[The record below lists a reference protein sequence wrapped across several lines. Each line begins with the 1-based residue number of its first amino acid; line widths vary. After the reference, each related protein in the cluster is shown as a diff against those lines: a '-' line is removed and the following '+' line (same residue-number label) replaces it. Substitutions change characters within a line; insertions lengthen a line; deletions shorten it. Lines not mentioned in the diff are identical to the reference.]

1 MKWKTG
7 CFPYPSFYEYCSEQY
22 WCVNLQPIVLIHCV
36 CTGRQYDKKKS
47 EYQNQE
53 KSDLQSEL
61 TLTKSEVSQCS
72 PSTRTNMYQHV
83 PTLPKCIS
91 MYQHIPICTNMYQH
105 VKICTNKYQHILI
118 FTTHT
123 NMYQHIPTCT
133 NTYQYVSIHTSTY
146 QHIPICINMYQH
158 ILMHINMYQHIPV
171 NTNTYWYVPSM
182 LFFAGNQSVTEAK
195 I

>member
-1 MKWKTG
+1 M
-7 CFPYPSFYEYCSEQY
+7 
-22 WCVNLQPIVLIHCV
+22 NLQPIVLIHCV

-83 PTLPKCIS
+83 PTLLKCIS

-105 VKICTNKYQHILI
+105 VKICTNKCQHILI

-123 NMYQHIPTCT
+123 NMHQHIPTYPNMYKYVPAHT
-133 NTYQYVSIHTSTY
+133 YAYQYVPTHTSKY
-146 QHIPICINMYQH
+146 QYILICTKYVVLCWKPI
-158 ILMHINMYQHIPV
+158 
-171 NTNTYWYVPSM
+171 
-182 LFFAGNQSVTEAK
+182 GN
-195 I
+195 

>member
-1 MKWKTG
+1 M
-7 CFPYPSFYEYCSEQY
+7 
-22 WCVNLQPIVLIHCV
+22 NLQPIVLIHCV

-123 NMYQHIPTCT
+123 NMYQYIPTYPNMYKYVPAHT
-133 NTYQYVSIHTSTY
+133 YAYQYVPTHTSKY
-146 QHIPICINMYQH
+146 QYILICTKYVVLCWKPI
-158 ILMHINMYQHIPV
+158 
-171 NTNTYWYVPSM
+171 
-182 LFFAGNQSVTEAK
+182 GNCGKNLNLKT
-195 I
+195 